1 MIWPRAPRPRFPLW
15 RGKPEPAT
23 LLGMDSGSVVIVVV
37 LVVGLF
43 VFALVNRSR
52 HANSNTGALAVGGTP
67 EDAINEATTY
77 MVSRGFAL
85 SHKSDNSATFTRPK
99 KPNNDIGCLLLLL
112 GIIPGLLYIGL
123 FKGTATTT
131 VLATN
136 GPAGTQLVISGDD
149 ANAGYT
155 LRDWAKEALVKPE
168 PTREPCWKCGSAPA
182 VTDVRCPSCGAWL
195 RTT

>member
-1 MIWPRAPRPRFPLW
+1 
-15 RGKPEPAT
+15 
-23 LLGMDSGSVVIVVV
+23 MDSGSVVMVV
-37 LVVGLF
+37 LVVGLV
-43 VFALVNRSR
+43 VFAVVNRSR
-52 HANSNTGALAVGGTP
+52 HANSNTGALAVDASP
-67 EDAINEATTY
+67 QDAINGATTY

-112 GIIPGLLYIGL
+112 GIIPGLLYFGL

-155 LRDWAKEALVKPE
+155 LRDWAKDTLAAPVAIAQSE
-168 PTREPCWKCGSAPA
+168 REPCWKCGNSPSFA
-182 VTDVRCPSCGAWL
+182 DVRCPSCGAWL
-195 RTT
+195 RPQN